1 MKKRITS
8 IVGAGAILDFEM
20 KEGATF
26 PSTKNITDAVV
37 GIDVRSFRDGSPVT
51 VIKDAYDQLRKAY
64 PEDVNFEMLFHVLE
78 MYYAYGWVWRDPTH
92 TPKNPAM
99 FPVFAPFTD
108 PKVNLDVDMVR
119 SAIHEFLLKVMDI
132 VNEYNAPFLAD
143 KSYNCWYRD
152 FWHDY
157 EGAWD
162 VFNLNYDTTIEN
174 SLCFVEDGFEDI
186 DGQPEFLHFNPKKLW
201 ENKNGGSTM
210 SHLHGSIVFFD
221 SRYKESVYKEEV
233 LKYEFHDLY
242 KYPSY
247 DIVRDRFTGS
257 SKSLLSNQ
265 AGEQLINSPIIT
277 GLRKND
283 KLNVVPFDFYHGHLY
298 NCIMKSN
305 AVLIAGYSFGDFYVN
320 NKLERMELIHGNNK
334 RVVLIDYW
342 NLPMSDDA
350 IDKINDQKEK
360 QGFIKEMMEQCA
372 YSDRFNHNMGY
383 FLCRMTG
390 ETNTYGAIASFQ
402 NYDREAPMLSK
413 NGCVMLFIGGF
424 KAASQYKEA
433 IYTFL
438 NS

>member
-1 MKKRITS
+1 MRKRITT
-8 IVGAGAILDFEM
+8 IVGAGAILDFDM

-37 GIDVRSFRDGSPVT
+37 QLDVRSFKDGASVT
-51 VIKDAYDQLRKAY
+51 IIKDAYEELTKAY

-78 MYYAYGWVWRDPTH
+78 MYYAYGWVWRDPAH

-108 PKVNLDVDMVR
+108 PKVQLDVDLTR
-119 SAIHEFLLKVMDI
+119 SAIHDFLLKVMDI
-132 VNEYNAPFLAD
+132 VNEYNAPFIAD
-143 KSYNCWYRD
+143 KTFNSWYRL
-152 FWHDY
+152 FWQDY
-157 EGAWD
+157 DGRWD

-174 SLCFVEDGFEDI
+174 SLGQVEDGYDDI
-186 DGQPEFLHFNPKKLW
+186 VGQPEFKHFNPKKLW
-201 ENKNGGSTM
+201 ENRQDISTM
-210 SHLHGSIVFFD
+210 SHLHGCIEFFD
-221 SRYKESVYKEEV
+221 SRYKESVYKDEV

-242 KYPSY
+242 KYASY
-247 DIVRDRFTGS
+247 DTVRDHFIGS

-298 NCIMKSN
+298 NCVMKSN
-305 AVLIAGYSFGDFYVN
+305 AMLIAGYSFGDFYVN
-320 NKLERMELIHGNNK
+320 NKLERMELIHGDGK

-342 NLPMSDDA
+342 SLPVDDEA
-350 IDKINDQKEK
+350 FGNFENDKDREIY
-360 QGFIKEMMEQCA
+360 IKEMMTQCV
-372 YSDRFNHNMGY
+372 YSDKFNHNMGY

-390 ETNTYGAIASFQ
+390 VTDTYRAVESFQ
-402 NYDREAPMLSK
+402 NYDRQAPMRSK
-413 NGCVMLFIGGF
+413 NGCLMLFIGGF
-424 KAASQYKEA
+424 KAAAQYKDE
-433 IYTFL
+433 IYEFL